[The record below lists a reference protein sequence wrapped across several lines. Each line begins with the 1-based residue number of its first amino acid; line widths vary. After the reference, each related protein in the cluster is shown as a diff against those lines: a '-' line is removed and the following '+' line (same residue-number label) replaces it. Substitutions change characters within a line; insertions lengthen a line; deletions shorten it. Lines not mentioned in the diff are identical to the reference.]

1 MKRAEEEIDWEQND
15 LTHDINAC
23 EICIPFQGKS
33 GDEGVDREEI
43 EKMWERMWKPFN
55 FQKYMHPL
63 HLFVN

>member
-1 MKRAEEEIDWEQND
+1 

-43 EKMWERMWKPFN
+43 EKMWGKDVETI
-55 FQKYMHPL
+55 
-63 HLFVN
+63 